1 VGDFVMVPVP
11 PDLVE
16 RVQQYI
22 NWRVSG
28 GVAADWSED
37 AVAELYGQLDDA
49 SRAVVRSVAQGAVD
63 DEPVTVA
70 RAAEAAG
77 TTNREALGIVLELV
91 QRFRGLGGVT
101 FPLLVLDVAEGVGD
115 DQRVIVMPRDGARVA
130 LAAAARS

>member
-1 VGDFVMVPVP
+1 MVPVP

-22 NWRVSG
+22 DWRRSSG
-28 GVAADWSED
+28 IAADWTED

-49 SRAVVRSVAQGAVD
+49 ARAVVRNVAQGVVD
-63 DEPVTVA
+63 DEPVTIA
-70 RAAEAAG
+70 RAAEGAG

-91 QRFRGLGGVT
+91 QRFRGLGGPT

-115 DQRVIVMPRDGARVA
+115 DQRVVVMPRDGARAVLTA
-130 LAAAARS
+130 TGRG